1 MESKWPKV
9 KLEEMLE
16 QNTTT
21 EELRPDESYKLLG
34 VRLEGKGPFIRE
46 EKLGSQIRAKRLRKV
61 TSGEFIYSR
70 LFAWRGAFGL
80 ISPEMDCA
88 FVSNEFPTFKI
99 DETRVFP
106 KILEMYF
113 KQRWVW
119 NDVEKYCTGTTK
131 ASRNRFKEK
140 FFLNLDIPLP
150 AKEEQKCIVAKIEN
164 LMTMIEEAR
173 KLRSKG
179 ISNAETLLFTSLS
192 HFFDYSLNDK
202 LPIGW
207 NWQPF
212 KALLIND
219 KEGLV
224 TGPFGTLLQKSDFQ
238 SEGVPILGIANVGIN
253 RFIPGFYDH
262 VDQWKAESLSSYKLQ
277 SDDIVIARSGTVGR
291 SCVIPQNID
300 SAPIMSTNL
309 IRIRIDQEIFLPRLL
324 CCLFNNSSLIER
336 HKHSECRGS
345 SRAFFTQKILLKL
358 QIPVPPLYE
367 QRRIVAYLDS
377 LQAKVD
383 ELKKLQI
390 ETEKELEELVPSI
403 LDKAF
408 KGEL

>member
-1 MESKWPKV
+1 MESNWPVV
-9 KLEEMLE
+9 KLEELLE

-21 EELRPDESYKLLG
+21 EKLEPEESYRLLG

-46 EKLGSQIRAKRLRKV
+46 EKPGSQIRAKSLRKV
-61 TSGEFIYSR
+61 SSGEFIYSR

-106 KILEMYF
+106 KFLEMYF

-119 NDVEKYCTGTTK
+119 NEVEKYCTGTTK

-150 AKEEQKCIVAKIEN
+150 AKEEQKHIVARIES
-164 LMTMIEEAR
+164 LLAKIEEAR
-173 KLRSKG
+173 RLR
-179 ISNAETLLFTSLS
+179 AE
-192 HFFDYSLNDK
+192 
-202 LPIGW
+202 
-207 NWQPF
+207 
-212 KALLIND
+212 AV
-219 KEGLV
+219 E
-224 TGPFGTLLQKSDFQ
+224 
-238 SEGVPILGIANVGIN
+238 E
-253 RFIPGFYDH
+253 
-262 VDQWKAESLSSYKLQ
+262 AESLVGTAVLRFFAQGKKNGWSEGKIGDYVLDDLYGTSEKTTDDETGTPILRMGNIQHGRLDTSDLKYLHLNEKDRKKLLLRKGDILVNRTNSAELVGKCAVFELEEEYAFASY
-277 SDDIVIARSGTVGR
+277 
-291 SCVIPQNID
+291 
-300 SAPIMSTNL
+300 L
-309 IRIRIDQEIFLPRLL
+309 IRLRFNTERANPKLVAAYINSPIGRTYMFSERKQMTGQANVNAKKLKAMPIPLPPI
-324 CCLFNNSSLIER
+324 S
-336 HKHSECRGS
+336 
-345 SRAFFTQKILLKL
+345 
-358 QIPVPPLYE
+358 E
-367 QRRIVAYLDS
+367 QRRIVSYLDS

-383 ELKKLQI
+383 ELKGLQA